1 MIKLVL
7 QLSILSILFFIC
19 LRYDLGISNTKAL
32 SRSVLFTLLIGVLH
46 LGIQHSSIESMGSL
60 SNYGNYDSGT
70 DTEDEY
76 EPDGDDD
83 DDDDDD
89 DEENEDDEGSGETGG
104 DDSSNTDKK
113 KKKKKKKKN

>member
-1 MIKLVL
+1 MIKLLL

-19 LRYDLGISNTKAL
+19 LRYDLGISKTKAI

-46 LGIQHSSIESMGSL
+46 LGIQQYSIESMGSP

-70 DTEDEY
+70 DTEEEY

-89 DEENEDDEGSGETGG
+89 KEA
-104 DDSSNTDKK
+104 DSTSNKE

>member
-19 LRYDLGISNTKAL
+19 LRYDLGISKTKAL

-46 LGIQHSSIESMGSL
+46 LGIQQSSIESMGSL

-76 EPDGDDD
+76 DPDGDE
-83 DDDDDD
+83 
-89 DEENEDDEGSGETGG
+89 DEDEDEDEDDEGSGETGG
-104 DDSSNTDKK
+104 DDTSKTDKK